1 MRLQTE
7 SIPEGCVCV
16 CVCVCV
22 CHHGWEKARD
32 QSLLPPNNL
41 CPAADGL
48 SISIY

>member
-7 SIPEGCVCV
+7 SIPEG
-16 CVCVCV
+16 CVCV